1 MNFVSLLGRE
11 EDYKRKQRILN
22 YYSKMATIL
31 KSEQREFAAS
41 PNKIDK
47 FRIFTDLSRA
57 KNGIEPKNLNFDLRQ
72 LNPAE
77 YSAPYH
83 FHRYAE
89 ELFMILSG
97 SATLRT
103 PDGKEIVNAG
113 DLIFFE
119 MGETGAHQ
127 LYNHTQEPCIYLDI
141 RTFIGYDVC
150 EYPDSNK
157 ILLAPS
163 FEIFS
168 KDARVKY
175 FEGEENIRDKWKENE
190 DKK

>member
-1 MNFVSLLGRE
+1 
-11 EDYKRKQRILN
+11 
-22 YYSKMATIL
+22 MATIL
-31 KSEQREFAAS
+31 KSNQREFTES
-41 PNKIDK
+41 PNKIDN
-47 FRIFTDLSRA
+47 FRIFTDTSRS
-57 KNGIEPKNLNFDLRQ
+57 KKGIEPKNLNFDLRQ
-72 LNPAE
+72 LNPGE

-89 ELFMILSG
+89 ELFMITSG

-103 PDGKEIVNAG
+103 NDGMEMVESG

-127 LYNHTQEPCIYLDI
+127 LYNHTQEPCVYLDI

-163 FEIFS
+163 YEIFA
-168 KDARVKY
+168 KDAQVKY
-175 FEGEENIRDKWKENE
+175 FEGEENVRDKWK
-190 DKK
+190 